1 MVHWLVGTFNSD
13 CVGEVVVLESGWV
26 WIAGIVALE
35 ALFTVSRLLV
45 SNHWAV
51 AVSGLRA

>member
-35 ALFTVSRLLV
+35 AVLTVSRLLDYLK
-45 SNHWAV
+45 S
-51 AVSGLRA
+51 SSFKI